1 MINCCH
7 KWQDISLP
15 SLRGRG
21 QRVGLLFL
29 LMKKLF
35 TILFATLSATT
46 SLHAQTTTPAWQK
59 FVNNA
64 DDNVLLD
71 FSYAGYHHGTELP
84 VDEKGVNVLAKKLG
98 YKVYNVCDYGAV
110 PDDGKSDR
118 KALEDI
124 IEKICGRNKTT
135 GKLNAK
141 PKAKAIIYFP
151 EGEYILHSKDDNT
164 TNAETGKVTSNTLNL
179 VMGHVIIKGAGRDK
193 TFLTME
199 DPMLPTDPKVMYS
212 SPKMISIRHNG
223 GGDNNILATVTGSA
237 KKGDMS
243 IEVDDASKIKVGDW
257 VKLFLLSKDKNAIKE
272 ELYPYDVQA
281 SMSNINGSG
290 EKEGVNVVDRHQIK
304 AIEGNRVIFEEPI
317 MHAVNPAYGW
327 DIRTYAHY
335 EEVGVEDLTF
345 KGKAKDN
352 FHHHAGWQD
361 DGAYKPLDFM
371 RQVNSWVRRVDFV
384 SISECMTFSECA
396 NCLFLDS
403 EISGN
408 RGHSSVRMQHSA
420 RGFIGKVW
428 DHSNGYLND
437 DKNFTGYKENLG
449 QYHACGISKQSI
461 GNVIW
466 QCHWGDDSCFESHAT
481 QPRASLFDQCC
492 GGFMQFRMGG
502 DINQLPN
509 HLDDLTMWNFNCL
522 AINPNDPVPF
532 NWWVKNTWNGWY
544 KTLPPTLVGFHGK
557 NVSFKED
564 EMKLNENQGKEVLPG
579 SLYEAQLSR
588 RLGST
593 PQWLIDAKNIT
604 TGIESV
610 KTFENTDNSDKTY
623 DLNGMPVGKNY
634 KGVVVKK
641 GKKMLNGVM

>member
-1 MINCCH
+1 MSKRH
-7 KWQDISLP
+7 TSLP

-21 QRVGLLFL
+21 QGVGLLFFL
-29 LMKKLF
+29 NMKKLF
-35 TILFATLSATT
+35 TILFAALSATT
-46 SLHAQTTTPAWQK
+46 SLHAQTTPAWQK

-84 VDEKGVNVLAKKLG
+84 VDEKDVNVLAQKLG
-98 YKVYNVCDYGAV
+98 YKVYNVCDYGAI

-124 IEKICGRNKTT
+124 INKIGR
-135 GKLNAK
+135 GKPN
-141 PKAKAIIYFP
+141 AKAIIYFP

-223 GGDNNILATVTGSA
+223 GKDNLQLAKVTGSA

-243 IEVDDASKIKVGDW
+243 IEVDDVSQLKVGDW
-257 VKLFLLSKDKNAIKE
+257 VKLTLLNNDKKVIEE
-272 ELYPYDVQA
+272 ELKPYKLQS
-281 SMSNINGSG
+281 SMTTLIN
-290 EKEGVNVVDRHQIK
+290 KGVHVVDRHQIK
-304 AIEGNRVIFEEPI
+304 AIDGKRVIFEEPI
-317 MHAVNPAYGW
+317 MHAVNPAYEW
-327 DIRTYAHY
+327 DIKTYAHY

-345 KGKAKDN
+345 KGKAKNN

-371 RQVNSWVRRVDFV
+371 RQVNSWVRRVDYV

-408 RGHSSVRMQHSA
+408 RGHSSVRMQYSA

-437 DKNFTGYKENLG
+437 DKNFTEYKENLG

-502 DINQLPN
+502 DKKELPN
-509 HLDDLTMWNFNCL
+509 HMDDLTMWNFNCL
-522 AINPNDPVPF
+522 ATNPNDPVPF
-532 NWWVKNTWNGWY
+532 NWWIYNESTGWY
-544 KTLPPTLVGFHGK
+544 KTLPPTFVGFHGK
-557 NVSFKED
+557 NVNFKED

-610 KTFENTDNSDKTY
+610 KTFENTDNSDNKTY

-641 GKKMLNGVM
+641 GKKMINGVI

>member
-1 MINCCH
+1 M
-7 KWQDISLP
+7 
-15 SLRGRG
+15 
-21 QRVGLLFL
+21 GLLFL

-35 TILFATLSATT
+35 TILFAALSATT

-71 FSYAGYHHGTELP
+71 FSYAGYHHGTEQP
-84 VDEKGVNVLAKKLG
+84 VDERDVNVLAKKLG
-98 YKVYNVCDYGAV
+98 YTVYNVCDHGAK
-110 PDDGKSDR
+110 PNDGLSDR

-124 IEKICGRNKTT
+124 IDKIGR
-135 GKLNAK
+135 GKLNAN
-141 PKAKAIIYFP
+141 AIIYFP

-164 TNAETGKVTSNTLNL
+164 TNAKTGKVTSNTLNL

-199 DPMLPTDPKVMYS
+199 DPMLPTDPKIMYS

-223 GGDNNILATVTGSA
+223 GKDNLQLAKVTGSA

-243 IEVDDASKIKVGDW
+243 IEVDDASQLKRGDW
-257 VKLFLLSKDKNAIKE
+257 VKLILLNNDKKVIEE
-272 ELYPYDVQA
+272 ELKPYKVQN
-281 SMSNINGSG
+281 SMTTLIN
-290 EKEGVNVVDRHQIK
+290 KGVHVVDRHQIK
-304 AIEGNRVIFEEPI
+304 AIDGNRVTFEEPI

-327 DIRTYAHY
+327 DIKTYAHY

-345 KGKAKDN
+345 KGKAKKN

-408 RGHSSVRMQHSA
+408 RGHSSVRMQYSA

-437 DKNFTGYKENLG
+437 DKNFTEYKENLG

-502 DINQLPN
+502 DKKELPN

-522 AINPNDPVPF
+522 ATNPNDPVPF
-532 NWWVKNTWNGWY
+532 NWWIEDEKTGWY
-544 KTLPPTLVGFHGK
+544 KTLPPTFVGFHGK

-579 SLYEAQLSR
+579 SLYEAQLTR
-588 RLGST
+588 RLRST

-610 KTFENTDNSDKTY
+610 KTIENTDNSDNKTY

-641 GKKMLNGVM
+641 GKKMINGVI

>member
-1 MINCCH
+1 MIVNDKLLSQVARH
-7 KWQDISLP
+7 FTPLP
-15 SLRGRG
+15 AGEGSGG
-21 QRVGLLFL
+21 GASFL

-35 TILFATLSATT
+35 TLLFAALSATT
-46 SLHAQTTTPAWQK
+46 SLHAQTTPAWQK

-84 VDEKGVNVLAKKLG
+84 VDERDVNVLAKKLG

-124 IEKICGRNKTT
+124 INKIGR
-135 GKLNAK
+135 GKPN
-141 PKAKAIIYFP
+141 AKAIIYFP
-151 EGEYILHSKDDNT
+151 EGEYILHTKDDNT
-164 TNAETGKVTSNTLNL
+164 KDEKTGKETSNTLNL

-223 GGDNNILATVTGSA
+223 GKGDSQLAKVTGSA

-243 IEVDDASKIKVGDW
+243 IEVADASKLKVGDW
-257 VKLFLLSKDKNAIKE
+257 VKLILLNNDKEVIEE
-272 ELYPYDVQA
+272 ELKPYPVQS
-281 SMSNINGSG
+281 SMTNLIN
-290 EKEGVNVVDRHQIK
+290 KGVNVVDRHQIK
-304 AIEGNRVIFEEPI
+304 SIDGNRIVFEEPI

-327 DIRTYAHY
+327 EITTYLHY

-345 KGKAKDN
+345 KGKAKKN
-352 FHHHAGWQD
+352 FHHHAGWED

-371 RQVNSWVRRVDFV
+371 RQVNSWVRHVDFI

-396 NCLFLDS
+396 NCFLLDS

-408 RGHSSVRMQHSA
+408 RGHSSVRMQYSA

-437 DKNFTGYKENLG
+437 DKEFKEYKENLG

-466 QCHWGDDSCFESHAT
+466 QCRWGDDSCFESHAT

-502 DINQLPN
+502 ALDQLPN

-522 AINPNDPVPF
+522 ATNPNDPKEF
-532 NWWVKNTWNGWY
+532 NWWIYDQKNGWY
-544 KTLPPTLVGFHGK
+544 KTLPPTFVGFHGK

-579 SLYEAQLSR
+579 SLYEAQLTR

-610 KTFENTDNSDKTY
+610 KTFENTDNSDNKTY

-641 GKKMLNGVM
+641 GKKMLNGVI

>member
-1 MINCCH
+1 
-7 KWQDISLP
+7 
-15 SLRGRG
+15 
-21 QRVGLLFL
+21 
-29 LMKKLF
+29 MKKLF
-35 TILFATLSATT
+35 TILFAALSATT

-84 VDEKGVNVLAKKLG
+84 VDERDVNVLAKKLG
-98 YKVYNVCDYGAV
+98 YKVYNVRDYDAI

-118 KALEDI
+118 KAFEDI
-124 IEKICGRNKTT
+124 INKIGRGNP
-135 GKLNAK
+135 N
-141 PKAKAIIYFP
+141 AKAIIYFP

-223 GGDNNILATVTGSA
+223 GKDNLPLAKVTGSA

-243 IEVDDASKIKVGDW
+243 IEVDDVSQLKVGDW
-257 VKLFLLSKDKNAIKE
+257 VKLTLLNNDKKVIEE
-272 ELYPYDVQA
+272 ELKPYKLQS
-281 SMSNINGSG
+281 SMTTLIN
-290 EKEGVNVVDRHQIK
+290 KGVHVVDRHQIK
-304 AIEGNRVIFEEPI
+304 AIDGKRVIFEEPI

-327 DIRTYAHY
+327 DIKTYAHY

-345 KGKAKDN
+345 KGKAKNN

-371 RQVNSWVRRVDFV
+371 RQVNSWVRRVDYV

-408 RGHSSVRMQHSA
+408 RGHSSVRMQYSA

-437 DKNFTGYKENLG
+437 DKNFTEYKENLG

-502 DINQLPN
+502 DKKELPN
-509 HLDDLTMWNFNCL
+509 HMDDLTMWNFNCL
-522 AINPNDPVPF
+522 ATNPNDPVPF
-532 NWWVKNTWNGWY
+532 NWWIYNESTGWY
-544 KTLPPTLVGFHGK
+544 KTLPPTFVGFHGK
-557 NVSFKED
+557 NVNFKED

-579 SLYEAQLSR
+579 SLYEAQLTR

-610 KTFENTDNSDKTY
+610 KTFENTDNSDNKTY

-641 GKKMLNGVM
+641 GKKMINGVI

>member
-1 MINCCH
+1 
-7 KWQDISLP
+7 
-15 SLRGRG
+15 
-21 QRVGLLFL
+21 
-29 LMKKLF
+29 MKKLF
-35 TILFATLSATT
+35 TILFAALSATT

-84 VDEKGVNVLAKKLG
+84 VDERDVNVLAKKLG
-98 YKVYNVCDYGAV
+98 YKVYNVCDYGAI

-124 IEKICGRNKTT
+124 INKIGR
-135 GKLNAK
+135 GKPN
-141 PKAKAIIYFP
+141 AKAIIYFP

-223 GGDNNILATVTGSA
+223 GKDNLQLAKVTGSA

-243 IEVDDASKIKVGDW
+243 IEVDDVSQLKVGDW
-257 VKLFLLSKDKNAIKE
+257 VKLTLLNNDKKVIEE
-272 ELYPYDVQA
+272 ELKPYKLQS
-281 SMSNINGSG
+281 SMTTLIN
-290 EKEGVNVVDRHQIK
+290 KGVHVVDRHQIK
-304 AIEGNRVIFEEPI
+304 AIDGKRVIFEEPI

-327 DIRTYAHY
+327 DIKTYAHY

-345 KGKAKDN
+345 KGKAKNN

-371 RQVNSWVRRVDFV
+371 RQVNSWVRRVDYV

-408 RGHSSVRMQHSA
+408 RGHSSVRMQYSA

-437 DKNFTGYKENLG
+437 DKNFTEYKENLG

-502 DINQLPN
+502 DKKELPN
-509 HLDDLTMWNFNCL
+509 HMDDLTMWNFNCL
-522 AINPNDPVPF
+522 ATNPNDPVPF
-532 NWWVKNTWNGWY
+532 NWWIYNESTGWY
-544 KTLPPTLVGFHGK
+544 KTLPPTFVGFHGK
-557 NVSFKED
+557 NVNFKED

-610 KTFENTDNSDKTY
+610 KTFENTNNSDNKTY

-641 GKKMLNGVM
+641 GKKMINGVI

>member
-1 MINCCH
+1 MIVNDKLLSQVAKH
-7 KWQDISLP
+7 FTPLP
-15 SLRGRG
+15 AGEGSGG
-21 QRVGLLFL
+21 GASFL

-35 TILFATLSATT
+35 TILFAALSATT

-84 VDEKGVNVLAKKLG
+84 VDERDVNVLAKKLG
-98 YKVYNVCDYGAV
+98 YKVYNVCDYGAI

-124 IEKICGRNKTT
+124 INKIGR
-135 GKLNAK
+135 GKPN
-141 PKAKAIIYFP
+141 AKAIIYFP

-223 GGDNNILATVTGSA
+223 GKDNLQLAKVTGSA

-243 IEVDDASKIKVGDW
+243 IEVDDVSQLKVGDW
-257 VKLFLLSKDKNAIKE
+257 VKLTLLNNDKKVIEE
-272 ELYPYDVQA
+272 ELKPYKLQS
-281 SMSNINGSG
+281 SMTTLIN
-290 EKEGVNVVDRHQIK
+290 KGVHVVDRHQIK
-304 AIEGNRVIFEEPI
+304 AIDGKRVIFEEPI

-327 DIRTYAHY
+327 DIKTYAHY

-345 KGKAKDN
+345 KGKAKNN

-371 RQVNSWVRRVDFV
+371 RQVNSWVRRVDYV

-408 RGHSSVRMQHSA
+408 RGHSSVRMQYSA

-437 DKNFTGYKENLG
+437 DKNFTEYKENLG

-466 QCHWGDDSCFESHAT
+466 QCHWGDDSCFQSHAT

-502 DINQLPN
+502 DKKELPN
-509 HLDDLTMWNFNCL
+509 HMDDLTMWNFNCL
-522 AINPNDPVPF
+522 ATNPNDPVPF
-532 NWWVKNTWNGWY
+532 NWWIYNESTGWY
-544 KTLPPTLVGFHGK
+544 KTLPPTFVGFHGK
-557 NVSFKED
+557 NVNFKED

-610 KTFENTDNSDKTY
+610 KTFENTDNSDNKTY

-641 GKKMLNGVM
+641 GKKMINGVI

>member
-1 MINCCH
+1 
-7 KWQDISLP
+7 
-15 SLRGRG
+15 
-21 QRVGLLFL
+21 
-29 LMKKLF
+29 MKKLF
-35 TILFATLSATT
+35 TILFAALSATT

-84 VDEKGVNVLAKKLG
+84 VDERDVNVLAKKLG

-110 PDDGKSDR
+110 PNDGKSDR
-118 KALEDI
+118 KAFEDI
-124 IEKICGRNKTT
+124 INKIGR
-135 GKLNAK
+135 GKPN
-141 PKAKAIIYFP
+141 AKAIIYFP

-223 GGDNNILATVTGSA
+223 GKDNLQLAKVTGSA

-243 IEVDDASKIKVGDW
+243 IEVDDVSQLKVGDW
-257 VKLFLLSKDKNAIKE
+257 VKLTLLNNDKKVIEE
-272 ELYPYDVQA
+272 ELKPYKLQS
-281 SMSNINGSG
+281 SMTTLIN
-290 EKEGVNVVDRHQIK
+290 KGVHVVDRHQIK
-304 AIEGNRVIFEEPI
+304 AIDGKRVIFEEPI

-327 DIRTYAHY
+327 DIKTYAHY

-345 KGKAKDN
+345 KGKAKNN

-371 RQVNSWVRRVDFV
+371 RQVNSWVRRVDYV

-408 RGHSSVRMQHSA
+408 RGHSSVRMQYSA

-437 DKNFTGYKENLG
+437 DKNFTEYKENLG

-502 DINQLPN
+502 DKKELPN
-509 HLDDLTMWNFNCL
+509 HMDDLTMWNFNCL
-522 AINPNDPVPF
+522 ATNPNDPVPF
-532 NWWVKNTWNGWY
+532 NWWIYNESTGWY
-544 KTLPPTLVGFHGK
+544 KTLPPTFVGFHGK
-557 NVSFKED
+557 NVNFKED

-610 KTFENTDNSDKTY
+610 KTFENTDNSDNKTY

-641 GKKMLNGVM
+641 GKKMINGVI

>member
-1 MINCCH
+1 
-7 KWQDISLP
+7 
-15 SLRGRG
+15 
-21 QRVGLLFL
+21 
-29 LMKKLF
+29 MKKLF
-35 TILFATLSATT
+35 TILFAALSATT
-46 SLHAQTTTPAWQK
+46 SLHAQTTPAWQK

-84 VDEKGVNVLAKKLG
+84 VDEKDVNVLAQKLG
-98 YKVYNVCDYGAV
+98 YKVYNVCDYGAI

-124 IEKICGRNKTT
+124 INKIGR
-135 GKLNAK
+135 GKPN
-141 PKAKAIIYFP
+141 AKAIIYFP

-223 GGDNNILATVTGSA
+223 GKDNLQLAKVTGSA

-243 IEVDDASKIKVGDW
+243 IEVDDVSQLKVGDW
-257 VKLFLLSKDKNAIKE
+257 VKLTLLNNDKKVIEE
-272 ELYPYDVQA
+272 ELKPYKLQS
-281 SMSNINGSG
+281 SMTTLIN
-290 EKEGVNVVDRHQIK
+290 KGVHVVDRHQIK
-304 AIEGNRVIFEEPI
+304 AIDGKRVIFEEPI

-327 DIRTYAHY
+327 DIKTYAHY

-345 KGKAKDN
+345 KGKAKNN

-371 RQVNSWVRRVDFV
+371 RQVNSWVRRVDYV

-408 RGHSSVRMQHSA
+408 RGHSSVRMQYSA

-437 DKNFTGYKENLG
+437 DKNFTEYKKNLG

-502 DINQLPN
+502 DKKELPN
-509 HLDDLTMWNFNCL
+509 HMDDLTMWNFNCL
-522 AINPNDPVPF
+522 ATNPNDPVPF
-532 NWWVKNTWNGWY
+532 NWWIYNESTGWY
-544 KTLPPTLVGFHGK
+544 KTLPPTFVGFHGK
-557 NVSFKED
+557 NVNFKED

-610 KTFENTDNSDKTY
+610 KTFENTDNSDNKTY

-641 GKKMLNGVM
+641 GKKMINGVI

>member
-1 MINCCH
+1 
-7 KWQDISLP
+7 
-15 SLRGRG
+15 
-21 QRVGLLFL
+21 
-29 LMKKLF
+29 MKKLF
-35 TILFATLSATT
+35 TILFAALSATT
-46 SLHAQTTTPAWQK
+46 SLHAQTTPAWQK

-84 VDEKGVNVLAKKLG
+84 VDEKDVNVLAQKLG
-98 YKVYNVCDYGAV
+98 YKVYNVCDYGAI

-124 IEKICGRNKTT
+124 INKIGR
-135 GKLNAK
+135 GKPN
-141 PKAKAIIYFP
+141 AKAIIYFP

-223 GGDNNILATVTGSA
+223 GKDNLQLAKVTGSA

-243 IEVDDASKIKVGDW
+243 IEVDDVSQLKVGDW
-257 VKLFLLSKDKNAIKE
+257 VKLTLLNNDKKVIEE
-272 ELYPYDVQA
+272 ELKPYKLQS
-281 SMSNINGSG
+281 SMTTLIN
-290 EKEGVNVVDRHQIK
+290 KGVHVVDRHQIK
-304 AIEGNRVIFEEPI
+304 AIDGKRVIFEEPI

-327 DIRTYAHY
+327 DIKTYAHY

-345 KGKAKDN
+345 KGKAKNN

-371 RQVNSWVRRVDFV
+371 RQVNSWVRRVDYV

-408 RGHSSVRMQHSA
+408 RGHSSVRMQYSA

-437 DKNFTGYKENLG
+437 DKNFTEYKENLG

-502 DINQLPN
+502 DKKELPN
-509 HLDDLTMWNFNCL
+509 HMDDLTMWNFNCL
-522 AINPNDPVPF
+522 ATNPNDPVPF
-532 NWWVKNTWNGWY
+532 NWWIYNESTGWY
-544 KTLPPTLVGFHGK
+544 KTLPPTFVGFHGK

-593 PQWLIDAKNIT
+593 PQWLIEAKNIT

-610 KTFENTDNSDKTY
+610 KTFENTDNKTY

-641 GKKMLNGVM
+641 GKKMINGVM

>member
-1 MINCCH
+1 
-7 KWQDISLP
+7 
-15 SLRGRG
+15 
-21 QRVGLLFL
+21 
-29 LMKKLF
+29 MKKLF
-35 TILFATLSATT
+35 TILFAALSATT
-46 SLHAQTTTPAWQK
+46 SLHAQTTTPSWQK

-71 FSYAGYHHGTELP
+71 FSYAGYHHGTEQP
-84 VDEKGVNVLAKKLG
+84 VDERDVYVLAKKLG
-98 YKVYNVCDYGAV
+98 YTVYNVCDHGAV
-110 PDDGKSDR
+110 PDDGMSDR

-124 IEKICGRNKTT
+124 INKIGR
-135 GKLNAK
+135 GKHN
-141 PKAKAIIYFP
+141 AKAIIYFP

-199 DPMLPTDPKVMYS
+199 DPMLPTDPNVMYS

-223 GGDNNILATVTGSA
+223 GKGDSQLAKVTGSA

-243 IEVDDASKIKVGDW
+243 IEVADASKLKVGDW
-257 VKLFLLSKDKNAIKE
+257 VKLILLNNDKEVIEE
-272 ELYPYDVQA
+272 ELKPYPVQS
-281 SMSNINGSG
+281 SMTNLIN
-290 EKEGVNVVDRHQIK
+290 KGVNVVDRHQIK
-304 AIEGNRVIFEEPI
+304 SIDGNRIVFEEPI
-317 MHAVNPAYGW
+317 MHAVNPAYEW
-327 DIRTYAHY
+327 EITTYLHY

-345 KGKAKDN
+345 KGKAKKN
-352 FHHHAGWQD
+352 FHHHAGWED

-371 RQVNSWVRRVDFV
+371 RQVNSWVRRVDFI

-396 NCLFLDS
+396 NCFLLDS

-408 RGHSSVRMQHSA
+408 RGHSSVRMQYSA

-437 DKNFTGYKENLG
+437 DKEFKEYKENLG

-502 DINQLPN
+502 ALDQLPN

-522 AINPNDPVPF
+522 ATNPNDPKEF
-532 NWWVKNTWNGWY
+532 NWWIYDQKNGWY
-544 KTLPPTLVGFHGK
+544 KTLPPTFVGFHGK

-579 SLYEAQLSR
+579 SLYEAQLTR

-610 KTFENTDNSDKTY
+610 KTFENTDNSDNKTY

-641 GKKMLNGVM
+641 GKKMLNGII

>member
-1 MINCCH
+1 M
-7 KWQDISLP
+7 
-15 SLRGRG
+15 
-21 QRVGLLFL
+21 GLLFL

-35 TILFATLSATT
+35 TILFAALSATT
-46 SLHAQTTTPAWQK
+46 SLHAQTTTPSWQK

-71 FSYAGYHHGTELP
+71 FSYAGYHHGTEQP
-84 VDEKGVNVLAKKLG
+84 VDERDVNVLAKKLG
-98 YKVYNVCDYGAV
+98 YTVYNVCDHGAK
-110 PDDGKSDR
+110 PNDGLSDR

-124 IEKICGRNKTT
+124 IDKIGR
-135 GKLNAK
+135 GKLNAN
-141 PKAKAIIYFP
+141 AIIYFP

-164 TNAETGKVTSNTLNL
+164 TNAKTGKVTSNTLNL

-199 DPMLPTDPKVMYS
+199 DPMLPTDPKIMYS

-223 GGDNNILATVTGSA
+223 GKDNLPLAKVTGSA

-243 IEVDDASKIKVGDW
+243 IEVDDASQLKRGDW
-257 VKLFLLSKDKNAIKE
+257 VKLILLNNDKKVIEE
-272 ELYPYDVQA
+272 ELKPYKVQN
-281 SMSNINGSG
+281 SMTTLIN
-290 EKEGVNVVDRHQIK
+290 KGVHVVDRHQIK
-304 AIEGNRVIFEEPI
+304 AIDGNRVTFEEPI

-327 DIRTYAHY
+327 DIKTYAHY

-345 KGKAKDN
+345 KGKAKKN

-408 RGHSSVRMQHSA
+408 RGHSSVRMQYSA

-437 DKNFTGYKENLG
+437 DKNFTEYKENLG

-502 DINQLPN
+502 DKKELPN

-522 AINPNDPVPF
+522 ATNPNDPVPF
-532 NWWVKNTWNGWY
+532 NWWIEDEKTGWY
-544 KTLPPTLVGFHGK
+544 KTLPPTFVGFHGK

-579 SLYEAQLSR
+579 SLYEAQLTR
-588 RLGST
+588 RLRST

-610 KTFENTDNSDKTY
+610 KTIENTDNSDNKTY

-641 GKKMLNGVM
+641 GKKMINGVI

>member
-1 MINCCH
+1 MIVNDKLLSQVARH
-7 KWQDISLP
+7 FTPLP
-15 SLRGRG
+15 AGEGSGG
-21 QRVGLLFL
+21 GASFL

-35 TILFATLSATT
+35 TILFAALSATT

-84 VDEKGVNVLAKKLG
+84 VDEKDVNELAKKLG

-124 IEKICGRNKTT
+124 INKIGR
-135 GKLNAK
+135 GKPN
-141 PKAKAIIYFP
+141 AKAIIYFP

-223 GGDNNILATVTGSA
+223 GKGDSQLAKVTGSA

-243 IEVDDASKIKVGDW
+243 IEVADASKLKVGDW
-257 VKLFLLSKDKNAIKE
+257 VKLILLNNDKEVIEE
-272 ELYPYDVQA
+272 ELKPYPVQS
-281 SMSNINGSG
+281 SMTNLIN
-290 EKEGVNVVDRHQIK
+290 KGVNVVDRHQIK
-304 AIEGNRVIFEEPI
+304 SIDGNRIVFEEPI

-327 DIRTYAHY
+327 EITTYLHY

-345 KGKAKDN
+345 KGKAKKN
-352 FHHHAGWQD
+352 FHHHAGWED

-371 RQVNSWVRRVDFV
+371 RQVNSWVRRVDFI

-396 NCLFLDS
+396 NCFLLDS

-408 RGHSSVRMQHSA
+408 RGHSSVRMQYSA

-437 DKNFTGYKENLG
+437 DKEFKEYKENLG

-466 QCHWGDDSCFESHAT
+466 QCRWGDDSCFESHAT

-502 DINQLPN
+502 ALDQLPN

-522 AINPNDPVPF
+522 ATNPNDPVPF
-532 NWWVKNTWNGWY
+532 NWWIYNESTGWY
-544 KTLPPTLVGFHGK
+544 KTLPPTFVGFHGK

-579 SLYEAQLSR
+579 SLYEAQLTR

-610 KTFENTDNSDKTY
+610 KTFENTDNSDNKTY
-623 DLNGMPVGKNY
+623 NLNGMPVGKNY

-641 GKKMLNGVM
+641 GKKMLNGVI

>member
-1 MINCCH
+1 
-7 KWQDISLP
+7 
-15 SLRGRG
+15 
-21 QRVGLLFL
+21 
-29 LMKKLF
+29 MKKLF
-35 TILFATLSATT
+35 TILFAALSATT

-84 VDEKGVNVLAKKLG
+84 VDERDVNVLAKKLG
-98 YKVYNVCDYGAV
+98 YKVYNVCDYGAIR
-110 PDDGKSDR
+110 DDGKSDR
-118 KALEDI
+118 KAFEDI
-124 IEKICGRNKTT
+124 INKIGRGNP
-135 GKLNAK
+135 N
-141 PKAKAIIYFP
+141 AKAIIYFP

-223 GGDNNILATVTGSA
+223 GKDNLPLAKVTGSA

-243 IEVDDASKIKVGDW
+243 IEVDDVSQLKVGDW
-257 VKLFLLSKDKNAIKE
+257 VKLTLLNNDKKVIEE
-272 ELYPYDVQA
+272 ELKPYKLQS
-281 SMSNINGSG
+281 SMTTLIN
-290 EKEGVNVVDRHQIK
+290 KGVHVVDRHQIK
-304 AIEGNRVIFEEPI
+304 AIDGKRVIFEEPI

-327 DIRTYAHY
+327 DIKTYAHY

-345 KGKAKDN
+345 KGKAKNN

-371 RQVNSWVRRVDFV
+371 RQVNSWVRRVDYV

-408 RGHSSVRMQHSA
+408 RGHSSVRMQYSA

-437 DKNFTGYKENLG
+437 DKNFTEYKENLG

-502 DINQLPN
+502 DKKELPN
-509 HLDDLTMWNFNCL
+509 HMDDLTMWNFNCL
-522 AINPNDPVPF
+522 ATNPNDPVPF
-532 NWWVKNTWNGWY
+532 NWWIYNESTGWY
-544 KTLPPTLVGFHGK
+544 KTLPPTFVGFHGK
-557 NVSFKED
+557 NVNFKED

-610 KTFENTDNSDKTY
+610 KTFENTDNSDNKTY

-641 GKKMLNGVM
+641 GKKMINGVI

>member
-1 MINCCH
+1 M
-7 KWQDISLP
+7 
-15 SLRGRG
+15 
-21 QRVGLLFL
+21 GLFIYL

-35 TILFATLSATT
+35 TILFAALSATT
-46 SLHAQTTTPAWQK
+46 SLHAQTTPAWQK

-84 VDEKGVNVLAKKLG
+84 VDERDVNVLAKKLG

-110 PDDGKSDR
+110 PNDGKSDR

-124 IEKICGRNKTT
+124 INKIGR
-135 GKLNAK
+135 GKPN
-141 PKAKAIIYFP
+141 AKAIIYFP

-164 TNAETGKVTSNTLNL
+164 TNAETGKESSNTLNL

-223 GGDNNILATVTGSA
+223 GKDNLQLAKVTGSA

-243 IEVDDASKIKVGDW
+243 IEVDDASQLKVGDW
-257 VKLFLLSKDKNAIKE
+257 VKLILLNNDKKVIEE
-272 ELYPYDVQA
+272 ELKPYKVQN
-281 SMSNINGSG
+281 SMTTLIN
-290 EKEGVNVVDRHQIK
+290 KGVHVVDRHQIK
-304 AIEGNRVIFEEPI
+304 AIDGKRVIFEEPI
-317 MHAVNPAYGW
+317 MHAVNPTYGW
-327 DIRTYAHY
+327 DIKTYAHY

-345 KGKAKDN
+345 KGKAKKK
-352 FHHHAGWQD
+352 FHHHAGWED

-396 NCLFLDS
+396 NCFLLDS

-408 RGHSSVRMQHSA
+408 RGHSSVRMQYSA

-437 DKNFTGYKENLG
+437 DKEFKEYKENLG

-502 DINQLPN
+502 DKKELPN
-509 HLDDLTMWNFNCL
+509 HMDDLTMWNFNCL
-522 AINPNDPVPF
+522 ATNPNDPVPF
-532 NWWVKNTWNGWY
+532 NWWIYNESTGWY
-544 KTLPPTLVGFHGK
+544 KTLPPTFVGFHGK

-579 SLYEAQLSR
+579 SLYEAQLTR

-641 GKKMLNGVM
+641 GKKILNGVM

>member
-1 MINCCH
+1 
-7 KWQDISLP
+7 
-15 SLRGRG
+15 
-21 QRVGLLFL
+21 
-29 LMKKLF
+29 MKKLF
-35 TILFATLSATT
+35 TILFAALSATT
-46 SLHAQTTTPAWQK
+46 SLHAQTTPAWQK

-84 VDEKGVNVLAKKLG
+84 VDERDVNVLAKKLG
-98 YKVYNVCDYGAV
+98 YKVYNVCKYGAI
-110 PDDGKSDR
+110 PNDGLSDR

-124 IEKICGRNKTT
+124 IDKIGR
-135 GKLNAK
+135 GK
-141 PKAKAIIYFP
+141 PDAKAIIYFP

-199 DPMLPTDPKVMYS
+199 DPMLPTNPEIMYS

-223 GGDNNILATVTGSA
+223 GKDNLRLAKVTGSA

-243 IEVDDASKIKVGDW
+243 IEVDDASQLKVGDW
-257 VKLFLLSKDKNAIKE
+257 VKLTLLNNDKKVIEE
-272 ELYPYDVQA
+272 ELKPYKLQS
-281 SMSNINGSG
+281 SMTTLIN
-290 EKEGVNVVDRHQIK
+290 KGVHVVDRHQIK
-304 AIEGNRVIFEEPI
+304 AIDGKRVIFEEPI
-317 MHAVNPAYGW
+317 MHAVNHAYRW
-327 DIRTYAHY
+327 DIKTYAHY

-345 KGKAKDN
+345 KGKAKNN

-371 RQVNSWVRRVDFV
+371 RQVNSWVRRVDYV

-408 RGHSSVRMQHSA
+408 RGHSSVRMQYSA

-437 DKNFTGYKENLG
+437 DKNFTEYKENLG

-502 DINQLPN
+502 DKKELPN
-509 HLDDLTMWNFNCL
+509 HMDDLTMWNFNCL
-522 AINPNDPVPF
+522 ATNPNDPVPF
-532 NWWVKNTWNGWY
+532 NWWIYNESTGWY
-544 KTLPPTLVGFHGK
+544 KTLPPTFVGFHGK
-557 NVSFKED
+557 NVNFKED

-610 KTFENTDNSDKTY
+610 KTFENTDNSDNKTY
-623 DLNGMPVGKNY
+623 DLNGMPVGKTY

-641 GKKMLNGVM
+641 GKKMINGVI

>member
-1 MINCCH
+1 
-7 KWQDISLP
+7 
-15 SLRGRG
+15 
-21 QRVGLLFL
+21 
-29 LMKKLF
+29 MKKLF
-35 TILFATLSATT
+35 TILFAALSATT
-46 SLHAQTTTPAWQK
+46 SLHAQTTPAWQK

-64 DDNVLLD
+64 EDNVLLD

-84 VDEKGVNVLAKKLG
+84 VDEKDVNVLAQKLG
-98 YKVYNVCDYGAV
+98 YKVYNVCEYGAV

-118 KALEDI
+118 KAMEDI
-124 IEKICGRNKTT
+124 IAKIGR
-135 GKLNAK
+135 GKPN
-141 PKAKAIIYFP
+141 AKAIIYFP
-151 EGEYILHSKDDNT
+151 EGEYILHSEEDNAIDPK
-164 TNAETGKVTSNTLNL
+164 TNQLASYTLNL

-193 TFLTME
+193 TFIKME
-199 DPMLPTDPKVMYS
+199 DPMQPTNPATLYS

-223 GGDNNILATVTGSA
+223 GGDNTILATVTGSA
-237 KKGDMS
+237 KKGDVS

-272 ELYPYDVQA
+272 ELYP
-281 SMSNINGSG
+281 
-290 EKEGVNVVDRHQIK
+290 
-304 AIEGNRVIFEEPI
+304 
-317 MHAVNPAYGW
+317 
-327 DIRTYAHY
+327 
-335 EEVGVEDLTF
+335 
-345 KGKAKDN
+345 
-352 FHHHAGWQD
+352 
-361 DGAYKPLDFM
+361 
-371 RQVNSWVRRVDFV
+371 
-384 SISECMTFSECA
+384 CA
-396 NCLFLDS
+396 NCFLLDS

-408 RGHSSVRMQHSA
+408 RGHSSVRMQCSA

-437 DKNFTGYKENLG
+437 DKEFKEYKENLG

-579 SLYEAQLSR
+579 SLYEAQLSL

-610 KTFENTDNSDKTY
+610 KTFENTDNKTY

-641 GKKMLNGVM
+641 GKKMINGVM

>member
-1 MINCCH
+1 
-7 KWQDISLP
+7 
-15 SLRGRG
+15 
-21 QRVGLLFL
+21 
-29 LMKKLF
+29 MKKLF
-35 TILFATLSATT
+35 TILFAALSATT

-84 VDEKGVNVLAKKLG
+84 VDERDVNVLAKKLG
-98 YKVYNVCDYGAV
+98 YKVYNVCDYGAI

-118 KALEDI
+118 KAFEDI
-124 IEKICGRNKTT
+124 INKIGR
-135 GKLNAK
+135 GKPN
-141 PKAKAIIYFP
+141 AKAIIYFP

-199 DPMLPTDPKVMYS
+199 DPMLPTDPNVMYS

-223 GGDNNILATVTGSA
+223 GKGDSPLTKVTGSA

-243 IEVDDASKIKVGDW
+243 IEVVDASKLKVGDW
-257 VKLFLLSKDKNAIKE
+257 VKLILLNNDKEVIEE
-272 ELYPYDVQA
+272 ELKPYPVQS
-281 SMSNINGSG
+281 SMTNLIN
-290 EKEGVNVVDRHQIK
+290 KGVNVVDRHQIK
-304 AIEGNRVIFEEPI
+304 SIDGNRIVFEEPI

-327 DIRTYAHY
+327 EITTYLHY

-345 KGKAKDN
+345 KGKAKKN
-352 FHHHAGWQD
+352 FHHHAGWED

-371 RQVNSWVRRVDFV
+371 RQVNSWVRRVDFI

-396 NCLFLDS
+396 NCFLLDS

-408 RGHSSVRMQHSA
+408 RGHSSVRMQYSA

-437 DKNFTGYKENLG
+437 DKEFKEYKENLG

-502 DINQLPN
+502 ALDQLPN

-522 AINPNDPVPF
+522 ATNPNDPKEF
-532 NWWVKNTWNGWY
+532 NWWIYDQKNGWY
-544 KTLPPTLVGFHGK
+544 KTLPPTFVGFHGK

-579 SLYEAQLSR
+579 SLYEAQLTR

-610 KTFENTDNSDKTY
+610 KTFENTDNSDNKTY

-641 GKKMLNGVM
+641 GKKMLNGII

>member
-1 MINCCH
+1 M
-7 KWQDISLP
+7 
-15 SLRGRG
+15 
-21 QRVGLLFL
+21 
-29 LMKKLF
+29 
-35 TILFATLSATT
+35 SATT

-71 FSYAGYHHGTELP
+71 FSYAGYYHGTELP
-84 VDEKGVNVLAKKLG
+84 VDEKDVNVLAKKLG
-98 YKVYNVCDYGAV
+98 YKIYNVCDYGAV
-110 PDDGKSDR
+110 PNDGKSDR

-124 IEKICGRNKTT
+124 INKIGR
-135 GKLNAK
+135 GKPN
-141 PKAKAIIYFP
+141 AKAIIYFP
-151 EGEYILHSKDDNT
+151 EGEYILHTKDDDT
-164 TNAETGKVTSNTLNL
+164 KNAETGKVTSNTLNL

-223 GGDNNILATVTGSA
+223 GKDNLQLAKVTGSA

-243 IEVDDASKIKVGDW
+243 IEVDDASQLKVGDW
-257 VKLFLLSKDKNAIKE
+257 VKLTLLNNDKKVIEE
-272 ELYPYDVQA
+272 ELKPYKLQN
-281 SMSNINGSG
+281 SMTTLIN
-290 EKEGVNVVDRHQIK
+290 KGVHVVDRHQIK
-304 AIEGNRVIFEEPI
+304 AIDGKRVTFEEPI

-327 DIRTYAHY
+327 DIKTYAHY

-345 KGKAKDN
+345 KGKAKKK

-371 RQVNSWVRRVDFV
+371 RQVNSWVRRVDYV

-408 RGHSSVRMQHSA
+408 RGHSSVRMQYSA

-437 DKNFTGYKENLG
+437 DKNFTEYMENLG

-502 DINQLPN
+502 DKKELPN
-509 HLDDLTMWNFNCL
+509 HMDDLTMWNFNCL
-522 AINPNDPVPF
+522 ATNPNDPVPF
-532 NWWVKNTWNGWY
+532 NWWIYNESTGWY
-544 KTLPPTLVGFHGK
+544 KTLPPTFVGFHGK

-610 KTFENTDNSDKTY
+610 KTFENTDNSDNKTY

-641 GKKMLNGVM
+641 GKKMINGVI

>member
-1 MINCCH
+1 
-7 KWQDISLP
+7 
-15 SLRGRG
+15 
-21 QRVGLLFL
+21 
-29 LMKKLF
+29 MKKLF
-35 TILFATLSATT
+35 TILFAALSATT

-84 VDEKGVNVLAKKLG
+84 VDERDVNVLAKKLG
-98 YKVYNVCDYGAV
+98 YKVYNVCDYGAI

-124 IEKICGRNKTT
+124 INKIGR
-135 GKLNAK
+135 GKPN
-141 PKAKAIIYFP
+141 AKAIIYFP

-223 GGDNNILATVTGSA
+223 GKDNLQLAKVTGSA

-243 IEVDDASKIKVGDW
+243 IEVDDVSQLKVGDW
-257 VKLFLLSKDKNAIKE
+257 VKLTQLNNDKKVIEE
-272 ELYPYDVQA
+272 ELKPYKLQS
-281 SMSNINGSG
+281 SMTTLIN
-290 EKEGVNVVDRHQIK
+290 KGVHVVDRHQIK
-304 AIEGNRVIFEEPI
+304 AIDGKRVIFEEPI

-327 DIRTYAHY
+327 DIKTYAHY

-345 KGKAKDN
+345 KGKAKNN

-371 RQVNSWVRRVDFV
+371 RQVNSWVRRVDYV

-408 RGHSSVRMQHSA
+408 RGHSSVRMQYSA

-437 DKNFTGYKENLG
+437 DKNFTEYKENLG

-502 DINQLPN
+502 DKKELPN
-509 HLDDLTMWNFNCL
+509 HMDDLTMWNFNCL
-522 AINPNDPVPF
+522 ATNPNDPVPF
-532 NWWVKNTWNGWY
+532 NWWIYNESTGWY
-544 KTLPPTLVGFHGK
+544 KTLPPTFVGFHGK
-557 NVSFKED
+557 NVNFKED

-610 KTFENTDNSDKTY
+610 KTFENTDNSDNKTY

-641 GKKMLNGVM
+641 GKKMINGVI

>member
-1 MINCCH
+1 
-7 KWQDISLP
+7 
-15 SLRGRG
+15 
-21 QRVGLLFL
+21 
-29 LMKKLF
+29 MKKLF
-35 TILFATLSATT
+35 TILFAALSATT

-84 VDEKGVNVLAKKLG
+84 VDERDVNVLAKKLG
-98 YKVYNVCDYGAV
+98 YKVYNVCDYGAI

-124 IEKICGRNKTT
+124 INKIGR
-135 GKLNAK
+135 GKPN
-141 PKAKAIIYFP
+141 AKAIIYFP

-223 GGDNNILATVTGSA
+223 GKDNLQLAKVTGSA

-243 IEVDDASKIKVGDW
+243 IEVDDVSQLKVGDW
-257 VKLFLLSKDKNAIKE
+257 VKLTLLNNDKKVIEE
-272 ELYPYDVQA
+272 ELKPYKLQS
-281 SMSNINGSG
+281 SMTTLIN
-290 EKEGVNVVDRHQIK
+290 KGVHVVDRHQIK
-304 AIEGNRVIFEEPI
+304 AIDGKRVIFEEPI

-327 DIRTYAHY
+327 DIKTYAHY

-345 KGKAKDN
+345 KGKAKKK

-371 RQVNSWVRRVDFV
+371 RQVNSWVRRVDYV

-408 RGHSSVRMQHSA
+408 RGHSSVRMQYSA

-437 DKNFTGYKENLG
+437 DKNFTEYKENLG

-502 DINQLPN
+502 DKKELPN
-509 HLDDLTMWNFNCL
+509 HMDDLTMWNFNCL
-522 AINPNDPVPF
+522 ATNPNDPVPF
-532 NWWVKNTWNGWY
+532 NWWIYNESTGWY
-544 KTLPPTLVGFHGK
+544 KTLPPTFVGFHGK
-557 NVSFKED
+557 NVNFKED

-610 KTFENTDNSDKTY
+610 KTFENTDNSDNKTY

-641 GKKMLNGVM
+641 GKKMINGVI

>member
-1 MINCCH
+1 
-7 KWQDISLP
+7 
-15 SLRGRG
+15 
-21 QRVGLLFL
+21 
-29 LMKKLF
+29 MKKLF
-35 TILFATLSATT
+35 TILFAALSATT

-71 FSYAGYHHGTELP
+71 FSYAGYHHGTEQP
-84 VDEKGVNVLAKKLG
+84 VDERDVYVLAKKLG
-98 YKVYNVCDYGAV
+98 YTVYNVCDHGAV
-110 PDDGKSDR
+110 PDDGMSDR

-124 IEKICGRNKTT
+124 INKIGR
-135 GKLNAK
+135 GKHN
-141 PKAKAIIYFP
+141 AKAIIYFP

-164 TNAETGKVTSNTLNL
+164 INAKTGKVTSNTLNL

-199 DPMLPTDPKVMYS
+199 DPMLPTDPNVMYS

-223 GGDNNILATVTGSA
+223 GKGDSQLAKVTGSA

-243 IEVDDASKIKVGDW
+243 IEVADASKLKVGDW
-257 VKLFLLSKDKNAIKE
+257 VKLILLNNDKEVIEE
-272 ELYPYDVQA
+272 ELKPYPVQS
-281 SMSNINGSG
+281 SMTNLIN
-290 EKEGVNVVDRHQIK
+290 KGVNVVDRHQIK
-304 AIEGNRVIFEEPI
+304 SIDGNRIVFEEPI

-327 DIRTYAHY
+327 EITTYLHY

-345 KGKAKDN
+345 KGKAKKN
-352 FHHHAGWQD
+352 FHHHAGWED

-371 RQVNSWVRRVDFV
+371 RQVNSWVRRVDFI

-396 NCLFLDS
+396 NCFLLDS

-408 RGHSSVRMQHSA
+408 RGHSSVRMQYSA

-437 DKNFTGYKENLG
+437 DKEFKEYKENLG

-502 DINQLPN
+502 ALDQLPN

-522 AINPNDPVPF
+522 ATNPNDPKEF
-532 NWWVKNTWNGWY
+532 NWWIYDQKNGWY
-544 KTLPPTLVGFHGK
+544 KTLPPTFVGFHGK

-579 SLYEAQLSR
+579 SLYEAQLTR

-610 KTFENTDNSDKTY
+610 KTFENTDNSDNKTY

-641 GKKMLNGVM
+641 GKKMINGVI

>member
-1 MINCCH
+1 
-7 KWQDISLP
+7 
-15 SLRGRG
+15 
-21 QRVGLLFL
+21 
-29 LMKKLF
+29 MKKLF
-35 TILFATLSATT
+35 TILFAALSATT

-84 VDEKGVNVLAKKLG
+84 VDERDVNVLAKKLG

-110 PDDGKSDR
+110 PNDGKSDR

-124 IEKICGRNKTT
+124 INKIGR
-135 GKLNAK
+135 GKPN
-141 PKAKAIIYFP
+141 AKAIIYFP

-164 TNAETGKVTSNTLNL
+164 TNAETGKESSNTLNL

-223 GGDNNILATVTGSA
+223 GKDNILLATVTGSA

-243 IEVDDASKIKVGDW
+243 IEVDDVSQLKVGDW
-257 VKLFLLSKDKNAIKE
+257 VKLTLLNNDKKVIEE
-272 ELYPYDVQA
+272 ELKPYKLQS
-281 SMSNINGSG
+281 SMTTLIN
-290 EKEGVNVVDRHQIK
+290 KGVHVVDRHQIK
-304 AIEGNRVIFEEPI
+304 AIDGKRVIFEEPI
-317 MHAVNPAYGW
+317 MHAVNPTYGW
-327 DIRTYAHY
+327 DIKTYAHY

-345 KGKAKDN
+345 KGKAKKK

-371 RQVNSWVRRVDFV
+371 RQVNSWVRRVDYV

-408 RGHSSVRMQHSA
+408 RGHSSVRMQYSA

-437 DKNFTGYKENLG
+437 DKEFTEYKENLG

-502 DINQLPN
+502 DKKELPN
-509 HLDDLTMWNFNCL
+509 HMDDLTMWNFNCL
-522 AINPNDPVPF
+522 ATNPNDPVPF
-532 NWWVKNTWNGWY
+532 NWWIYNESTGWY
-544 KTLPPTLVGFHGK
+544 KTLPPTFVGFHGK
-557 NVSFKED
+557 NVNFKED

-610 KTFENTDNSDKTY
+610 KTFENTDNSDNKTY

-641 GKKMLNGVM
+641 GKKMINGVI

>member
-1 MINCCH
+1 
-7 KWQDISLP
+7 
-15 SLRGRG
+15 
-21 QRVGLLFL
+21 
-29 LMKKLF
+29 MKKLF
-35 TILFATLSATT
+35 TILFAALSATT

-84 VDEKGVNVLAKKLG
+84 VDEKDVNVLAQKLG
-98 YKVYNVCDYGAV
+98 YKVYNVCDYGAI
-110 PDDGKSDR
+110 PNDGKSDR

-124 IEKICGRNKTT
+124 INKIGR
-135 GKLNAK
+135 GKPN
-141 PKAKAIIYFP
+141 AKAIIYFP
-151 EGEYILHSKDDNT
+151 EGEYILHSNDDNT

-223 GGDNNILATVTGSA
+223 GKDNLQLAKVTGSA

-243 IEVDDASKIKVGDW
+243 IEVDDASQLKVGDW
-257 VKLFLLSKDKNAIKE
+257 VKLILLNNDKKVIEE
-272 ELYPYDVQA
+272 ELKPYKVQN
-281 SMSNINGSG
+281 SMTTLIN
-290 EKEGVNVVDRHQIK
+290 KGVHVVDRHQIK

-327 DIRTYAHY
+327 DIETYAHY

-345 KGKAKDN
+345 KGKAKKR

-396 NCLFLDS
+396 NCFLLDS
-403 EISGN
+403 EVSGN
-408 RGHSSVRMQHSA
+408 RGHSSVRMQYSA

-437 DKNFTGYKENLG
+437 DKNFTEYKENLG

-502 DINQLPN
+502 DKKELPN
-509 HLDDLTMWNFNCL
+509 HMDDLTMWNFNCL
-522 AINPNDPVPF
+522 ATNPNDPVPF
-532 NWWVKNTWNGWY
+532 NWWIYNESTGWY
-544 KTLPPTLVGFHGK
+544 KTLPPTFVGFHGK

-579 SLYEAQLSR
+579 SLYEAQLTR

-641 GKKMLNGVM
+641 GKKILNGVM

>member
-1 MINCCH
+1 M
-7 KWQDISLP
+7 
-15 SLRGRG
+15 
-21 QRVGLLFL
+21 GLLIYL

-35 TILFATLSATT
+35 TILFAALSATT

-84 VDEKGVNVLAKKLG
+84 VDERDVNVLAKKLG

-110 PDDGKSDR
+110 PNDGKSDR

-124 IEKICGRNKTT
+124 INKIGR
-135 GKLNAK
+135 GKPN
-141 PKAKAIIYFP
+141 AKAIIYFP

-164 TNAETGKVTSNTLNL
+164 TNAETGKESSNTLNL

-223 GGDNNILATVTGSA
+223 GKDNLQLAKVTGSA

-243 IEVDDASKIKVGDW
+243 IDVDDASQLKVGDW
-257 VKLFLLSKDKNAIKE
+257 VKLILLNNDKKVIEE
-272 ELYPYDVQA
+272 ELKPYKVQN
-281 SMSNINGSG
+281 SMTTLIN
-290 EKEGVNVVDRHQIK
+290 KGVHVVDRHQIK
-304 AIEGNRVIFEEPI
+304 AIDGKRVIFEEPI

-327 DIRTYAHY
+327 DIKTYAHY

-345 KGKAKDN
+345 KGKAKNN

-371 RQVNSWVRRVDFV
+371 RQVNSWVRRVDYV

-408 RGHSSVRMQHSA
+408 RGHSSVRMQYSA

-437 DKNFTGYKENLG
+437 DKNFTEYKENLG

-502 DINQLPN
+502 DKKELPN
-509 HLDDLTMWNFNCL
+509 HMDDLTMWNFNCL
-522 AINPNDPVPF
+522 ATNPNDPVPF
-532 NWWVKNTWNGWY
+532 NWWIYNESTGWY
-544 KTLPPTLVGFHGK
+544 KTLPPTFVGFHGK
-557 NVSFKED
+557 NVNFTED

-610 KTFENTDNSDKTY
+610 KTFENTDNSDNKTY

-641 GKKMLNGVM
+641 GKKMINGVM

>member
-1 MINCCH
+1 
-7 KWQDISLP
+7 
-15 SLRGRG
+15 
-21 QRVGLLFL
+21 
-29 LMKKLF
+29 MKKLF
-35 TILFATLSATT
+35 TILFAALSATT

-84 VDEKGVNVLAKKLG
+84 VDERDVNVLAKKLG
-98 YKVYNVCDYGAV
+98 YKVYNVCDYGAI

-124 IEKICGRNKTT
+124 INKIGR
-135 GKLNAK
+135 GKPN
-141 PKAKAIIYFP
+141 AKAIIYFP

-223 GGDNNILATVTGSA
+223 GKDNLQLAKVTGSA

-243 IEVDDASKIKVGDW
+243 IEVDDVSQLKVGDW
-257 VKLFLLSKDKNAIKE
+257 VKLTLLNNDKKVIEE
-272 ELYPYDVQA
+272 ELKPYKLQS
-281 SMSNINGSG
+281 SMTTLIN
-290 EKEGVNVVDRHQIK
+290 KGVHVVDRHQIK
-304 AIEGNRVIFEEPI
+304 AIDGKRVIFEEPI

-327 DIRTYAHY
+327 DIKTYAHY

-345 KGKAKDN
+345 KGKAKNN

-371 RQVNSWVRRVDFV
+371 RQVNSWVRRVDYV

-408 RGHSSVRMQHSA
+408 RGHSSVRMQYSA

-437 DKNFTGYKENLG
+437 DKNFTEYKENLG

-502 DINQLPN
+502 DKKELPN
-509 HLDDLTMWNFNCL
+509 HMDDLTMWNFNCL
-522 AINPNDPVPF
+522 ATNPNDPVPF
-532 NWWVKNTWNGWY
+532 NWWIYNESTGWY
-544 KTLPPTLVGFHGK
+544 KTLPPTFVGFHGK

-610 KTFENTDNSDKTY
+610 KTFENTDNSDNKTY

-641 GKKMLNGVM
+641 GKKMINGVI

>member
-1 MINCCH
+1 MIVNDKLLSQVAKH
-7 KWQDISLP
+7 FTPLP
-15 SLRGRG
+15 AGEGSGG
-21 QRVGLLFL
+21 GASFL

-35 TILFATLSATT
+35 TILFAALSATT

-84 VDEKGVNVLAKKLG
+84 VDERDVNVLAKKLG
-98 YKVYNVCDYGAV
+98 YKVYNVCDYGAI

-124 IEKICGRNKTT
+124 INKIGR
-135 GKLNAK
+135 GKPN
-141 PKAKAIIYFP
+141 AKAIIYFP

-223 GGDNNILATVTGSA
+223 GKDNLQLAKVTGSA

-243 IEVDDASKIKVGDW
+243 IEVDDVSQLKVGDW
-257 VKLFLLSKDKNAIKE
+257 VKLTQLNNDKKVIEE
-272 ELYPYDVQA
+272 ELKPYKLQS
-281 SMSNINGSG
+281 SMTTLIN
-290 EKEGVNVVDRHQIK
+290 KGVHVVDRHQIK
-304 AIEGNRVIFEEPI
+304 AIDGKRVIFEEPI

-327 DIRTYAHY
+327 DIKTYAHY

-345 KGKAKDN
+345 KGKAKNN

-371 RQVNSWVRRVDFV
+371 RQVNSWVRRVDYV

-408 RGHSSVRMQHSA
+408 RGHSSVRMQYSA

-437 DKNFTGYKENLG
+437 DKNFTEYKENLG

-502 DINQLPN
+502 DKKELPN
-509 HLDDLTMWNFNCL
+509 HMDDLTMWNFNCL
-522 AINPNDPVPF
+522 ATNPNDPVPF
-532 NWWVKNTWNGWY
+532 NWWIYNESTGWY
-544 KTLPPTLVGFHGK
+544 KTLPPTFVGFHGK
-557 NVSFKED
+557 NVNFKED

-610 KTFENTDNSDKTY
+610 KTFENTDNSDNKTY

-641 GKKMLNGVM
+641 GKKMINGVI

>member
-1 MINCCH
+1 
-7 KWQDISLP
+7 
-15 SLRGRG
+15 
-21 QRVGLLFL
+21 
-29 LMKKLF
+29 MKKLF
-35 TILFATLSATT
+35 TILFAALSATT

-84 VDEKGVNVLAKKLG
+84 VDERDVNVLAKKLG
-98 YKVYNVCDYGAV
+98 YKVYNVCDYGAI

-124 IEKICGRNKTT
+124 INKIGR
-135 GKLNAK
+135 GKPN
-141 PKAKAIIYFP
+141 AKAIIYFP

-223 GGDNNILATVTGSA
+223 GKDNLQLAKVTGSA

-243 IEVDDASKIKVGDW
+243 IEVDDVSQLKVGDW
-257 VKLFLLSKDKNAIKE
+257 VKLTLLNNDKKVIEE
-272 ELYPYDVQA
+272 ELKPYKLQS
-281 SMSNINGSG
+281 SMTTLIN
-290 EKEGVNVVDRHQIK
+290 KGVHVVDRHQIK
-304 AIEGNRVIFEEPI
+304 AIDGKRVIFEEPI

-327 DIRTYAHY
+327 DIKTYAHY

-345 KGKAKDN
+345 KGKAKNN

-371 RQVNSWVRRVDFV
+371 RQVNSWVRRVDYV

-403 EISGN
+403 EIIGN
-408 RGHSSVRMQHSA
+408 RGHSSVRMQYSA

-437 DKNFTGYKENLG
+437 DKNFTEYKENLG

-502 DINQLPN
+502 DKKELPN
-509 HLDDLTMWNFNCL
+509 HMDDLTMWNFNCL
-522 AINPNDPVPF
+522 ATNPNDPVPF
-532 NWWVKNTWNGWY
+532 NWWIYNESTGWY
-544 KTLPPTLVGFHGK
+544 KTLPPTFVGFHGK
-557 NVSFKED
+557 NVNFKED

-610 KTFENTDNSDKTY
+610 KTFENTDNSDNKTY

-641 GKKMLNGVM
+641 GKKMINGVI

>member
-1 MINCCH
+1 
-7 KWQDISLP
+7 
-15 SLRGRG
+15 
-21 QRVGLLFL
+21 
-29 LMKKLF
+29 MKKLF
-35 TILFATLSATT
+35 TILFAALSATT

-84 VDEKGVNVLAKKLG
+84 VDERDVNVLAKKLG
-98 YKVYNVCDYGAV
+98 YKVYNVCDYGAI

-124 IEKICGRNKTT
+124 INKIGR
-135 GKLNAK
+135 GKPN
-141 PKAKAIIYFP
+141 AKAIIYFP

-223 GGDNNILATVTGSA
+223 GKDNLQLAKVTGSA

-243 IEVDDASKIKVGDW
+243 IEVDDVSQLKVGDW
-257 VKLFLLSKDKNAIKE
+257 VKLTLLNNDKKVIEE
-272 ELYPYDVQA
+272 ELKPYKLQS
-281 SMSNINGSG
+281 SMTTLIN
-290 EKEGVNVVDRHQIK
+290 KGVHVVDRHQIK
-304 AIEGNRVIFEEPI
+304 AIDGKRVIFEEPI
-317 MHAVNPAYGW
+317 KHAVNPAYGW
-327 DIRTYAHY
+327 DIKTYAHY

-345 KGKAKDN
+345 KGKAKNN

-371 RQVNSWVRRVDFV
+371 RQVNSWVRRVDYV

-408 RGHSSVRMQHSA
+408 RGHSSVRMQYSA

-437 DKNFTGYKENLG
+437 DKNFTEYKENLG

-502 DINQLPN
+502 DKKELPN
-509 HLDDLTMWNFNCL
+509 HMDDLTMWNFNCL
-522 AINPNDPVPF
+522 ATNPNDPVPF
-532 NWWVKNTWNGWY
+532 NWWIYNESTGWY
-544 KTLPPTLVGFHGK
+544 KTLPPTFVGFHGK
-557 NVSFKED
+557 NVNFKED

-610 KTFENTDNSDKTY
+610 KTFENTDNSDNKTY

-641 GKKMLNGVM
+641 GKKMINGVI

>member
-1 MINCCH
+1 M
-7 KWQDISLP
+7 
-15 SLRGRG
+15 
-21 QRVGLLFL
+21 GLFIYL

-35 TILFATLSATT
+35 TILFAALSATT

-84 VDEKGVNVLAKKLG
+84 VDERDVNVLAKKLG
-98 YKVYNVCDYGAV
+98 YKVYNVCDYGAI

-124 IEKICGRNKTT
+124 INKIGR
-135 GKLNAK
+135 GKPN
-141 PKAKAIIYFP
+141 AKAIIYFP

-223 GGDNNILATVTGSA
+223 GKDNLQLAKVTGSA

-243 IEVDDASKIKVGDW
+243 IEVDDVSQLKVGDW
-257 VKLFLLSKDKNAIKE
+257 VKLTLLNNDKKVIEE
-272 ELYPYDVQA
+272 ELKPYKLQS
-281 SMSNINGSG
+281 SMTTLIN
-290 EKEGVNVVDRHQIK
+290 KGVHVVDRHQIK
-304 AIEGNRVIFEEPI
+304 AIDGKRVIFEEPI

-327 DIRTYAHY
+327 DIKTYAHY

-345 KGKAKDN
+345 KGKAKNN

-371 RQVNSWVRRVDFV
+371 RQVNSWVRRVDYV

-408 RGHSSVRMQHSA
+408 RGHSSVRMQYSA

-437 DKNFTGYKENLG
+437 DKNFTEYKENLG

-502 DINQLPN
+502 DKKELPN
-509 HLDDLTMWNFNCL
+509 HMDDLTMWNFNCL
-522 AINPNDPVPF
+522 ATNPNDPVPF
-532 NWWVKNTWNGWY
+532 NWWIYNESTGWY
-544 KTLPPTLVGFHGK
+544 KTLPPTFVGFHGK
-557 NVSFKED
+557 NVNFKED

-579 SLYEAQLSR
+579 SLYEAQLTR

-610 KTFENTDNSDKTY
+610 KTFENTDNSDNKTY

-641 GKKMLNGVM
+641 GKKMINGVI

>member
-1 MINCCH
+1 M
-7 KWQDISLP
+7 
-15 SLRGRG
+15 
-21 QRVGLLFL
+21 
-29 LMKKLF
+29 
-35 TILFATLSATT
+35 SATT

-71 FSYAGYHHGTELP
+71 FSYAGYHHGTEQP
-84 VDEKGVNVLAKKLG
+84 VDERDVNVLAKKLG
-98 YKVYNVCDYGAV
+98 YTVYNVCDHGAV
-110 PDDGKSDR
+110 PDDGMSDR

-124 IEKICGRNKTT
+124 INKIGR
-135 GKLNAK
+135 GKPN
-141 PKAKAIIYFP
+141 AKAIIYFP

-164 TNAETGKVTSNTLNL
+164 TNAKTGKVTSNTLNL

-199 DPMLPTDPKVMYS
+199 DPMLPTDPNVMYS

-223 GGDNNILATVTGSA
+223 GKGDSQLAEVTGSA

-243 IEVDDASKIKVGDW
+243 IEVADASKLKVGDW
-257 VKLFLLSKDKNAIKE
+257 VKLILLNNDKEVIEE
-272 ELYPYDVQA
+272 ELKPYPVQS
-281 SMSNINGSG
+281 SMTNLIN
-290 EKEGVNVVDRHQIK
+290 KGVNVVDRHQIK
-304 AIEGNRVIFEEPI
+304 SIDGNRIVFEEPI

-327 DIRTYAHY
+327 EITTYLHY

-345 KGKAKDN
+345 KGKAKKN
-352 FHHHAGWQD
+352 FHHHAGWED

-371 RQVNSWVRRVDFV
+371 RQVNSWVRRVDFI

-396 NCLFLDS
+396 NCFLLDS

-408 RGHSSVRMQHSA
+408 RGHSSVRMQYSA

-437 DKNFTGYKENLG
+437 DKEFKEYKENLG

-502 DINQLPN
+502 ALDQLPN

-522 AINPNDPVPF
+522 ATNPNDPKEF
-532 NWWVKNTWNGWY
+532 NWWIYDQKNGWY
-544 KTLPPTLVGFHGK
+544 KTLPPTFVGFHGK

-579 SLYEAQLSR
+579 SLYEAQLTR

-610 KTFENTDNSDKTY
+610 KTFENTDNSDNKTY

-641 GKKMLNGVM
+641 GKKMLNGII

>member
-1 MINCCH
+1 M
-7 KWQDISLP
+7 
-15 SLRGRG
+15 
-21 QRVGLLFL
+21 GLFIYL

-35 TILFATLSATT
+35 TILFAALSATT
-46 SLHAQTTTPAWQK
+46 SLHAQTTPAWQK

-84 VDEKGVNVLAKKLG
+84 VDERDVNVLAKKLG

-110 PDDGKSDR
+110 PNDGKSDR

-124 IEKICGRNKTT
+124 INKIGR
-135 GKLNAK
+135 GKPN
-141 PKAKAIIYFP
+141 AKAIIYFP

-164 TNAETGKVTSNTLNL
+164 TNAETGKESSNTLNL

-223 GGDNNILATVTGSA
+223 GKDNLQLAKVTGSA

-243 IEVDDASKIKVGDW
+243 IEVDDASQLKVGDW
-257 VKLFLLSKDKNAIKE
+257 VKLILLNNDKKVIEE
-272 ELYPYDVQA
+272 ELKPYKVQN
-281 SMSNINGSG
+281 SMTTLIN
-290 EKEGVNVVDRHQIK
+290 KGVHVVDRHQIK
-304 AIEGNRVIFEEPI
+304 AIDGKRVIFEEPI
-317 MHAVNPAYGW
+317 MHAVNPTYGW
-327 DIRTYAHY
+327 DIKTYAHY

-345 KGKAKDN
+345 KGKAKKK
-352 FHHHAGWQD
+352 FHHHAGWED

-396 NCLFLDS
+396 NCFLLDS

-408 RGHSSVRMQHSA
+408 RGHSSVRMQYSA

-437 DKNFTGYKENLG
+437 DKNFTEYKENLG

-557 NVSFKED
+557 NVNFKED

-610 KTFENTDNSDKTY
+610 KTFENTDNSDNKTY

-641 GKKMLNGVM
+641 GKKMINGVM

>member
-1 MINCCH
+1 
-7 KWQDISLP
+7 
-15 SLRGRG
+15 
-21 QRVGLLFL
+21 
-29 LMKKLF
+29 MKKLF
-35 TILFATLSATT
+35 TILFAALSATT

-84 VDEKGVNVLAKKLG
+84 VDERDVNVLAKKLG
-98 YKVYNVCDYGAV
+98 YKVYNVCDYGAI

-124 IEKICGRNKTT
+124 INKIGR
-135 GKLNAK
+135 GKPN
-141 PKAKAIIYFP
+141 AKAIIYFP

-223 GGDNNILATVTGSA
+223 GKDNLQLAKVTGSA

-243 IEVDDASKIKVGDW
+243 IEVDDVSQLKVGDW
-257 VKLFLLSKDKNAIKE
+257 VKLTLLNNDKKVIEE
-272 ELYPYDVQA
+272 ELKPYKLQS
-281 SMSNINGSG
+281 SMTTLIN
-290 EKEGVNVVDRHQIK
+290 KGVHVVDRHQIK
-304 AIEGNRVIFEEPI
+304 AIDGKRVIFEEPI

-327 DIRTYAHY
+327 DIKTYAHY

-345 KGKAKDN
+345 KGKAKNN

-371 RQVNSWVRRVDFV
+371 RQVNSWVRRVDYV

-408 RGHSSVRMQHSA
+408 RGHSSVRMQYSA

-437 DKNFTGYKENLG
+437 DKNFTEYKENLG

-502 DINQLPN
+502 DKKELPN
-509 HLDDLTMWNFNCL
+509 HMDDLTMWNFNCF
-522 AINPNDPVPF
+522 ATNPNDPVPF
-532 NWWVKNTWNGWY
+532 NWWIYNESTGWY
-544 KTLPPTLVGFHGK
+544 KTLPPTFVGFHGK
-557 NVSFKED
+557 NVNFKED

-610 KTFENTDNSDKTY
+610 KTFENTDNSDNKTY

-641 GKKMLNGVM
+641 GKKMINGVI

>member
-1 MINCCH
+1 
-7 KWQDISLP
+7 
-15 SLRGRG
+15 
-21 QRVGLLFL
+21 
-29 LMKKLF
+29 MKKIF
-35 TILFATLSATT
+35 TILFAALSATA

-84 VDEKGVNVLAKKLG
+84 VDEKDVNVLAQKLG
-98 YKVYNVCDYGAV
+98 YTLYNVCEYGAI
-110 PDDGKSDR
+110 PNDGKSDR
-118 KALEDI
+118 EALEKI

-164 TNAETGKVTSNTLNL
+164 TNAETGKETSNTLNL
-179 VMGHVIIKGAGRDK
+179 VMGHVIIKGASRDK
-193 TFLTME
+193 TFLLME
-199 DPMLPTDPKVMYS
+199 DPMLPTNPKTLYS

-223 GGDNNILATVTGSA
+223 GKDNILLATVTGSA

-243 IEVDDASKIKVGDW
+243 IEVDDVSQLKVGDW
-257 VKLFLLSKDKNAIKE
+257 VKLTLLNNDKKVIEE
-272 ELYPYDVQA
+272 ELKPYALQE
-281 SMSNINGSG
+281 SMETLIN
-290 EKEGVNVVDRHQIK
+290 KGVHVVDRHQIK
-304 AIEGNRVIFEEPI
+304 AIDGKRIIFEEPI

-327 DIRTYAHY
+327 EIKTYAHY

-352 FHHHAGWQD
+352 FHHHAGWEE

-396 NCLFLDS
+396 NCFLLDT

-408 RGHSSVRMQHSA
+408 RGHSSVRMQYSA

-437 DKNFTGYKENLG
+437 DKQFKEYKENLG

-492 GGFMQFRMGG
+492 GGFMQLRMGG
-502 DINQLPN
+502 DKKELPN

-522 AINPNDPVPF
+522 ATNPNDPVPF
-532 NWWVKNTWNGWY
+532 NWWIYNESTGWY
-544 KTLPPTLVGFHGK
+544 KTLPPTFVGFHGK

-579 SLYEAQLSR
+579 SLYEAQLTR

-610 KTFENTDNSDKTY
+610 KTFEDTDNKTY

-641 GKKMLNGVM
+641 GKKMINGVM

>member
-1 MINCCH
+1 M
-7 KWQDISLP
+7 
-15 SLRGRG
+15 
-21 QRVGLLFL
+21 
-29 LMKKLF
+29 
-35 TILFATLSATT
+35 SATT
-46 SLHAQTTTPAWQK
+46 SLHAQTTPAWQK

-84 VDEKGVNVLAKKLG
+84 VDERDVNVLAKKLG

-124 IEKICGRNKTT
+124 INKIGR
-135 GKLNAK
+135 GKPN
-141 PKAKAIIYFP
+141 AKAIIYFP

-223 GGDNNILATVTGSA
+223 GKGDSQLAKVTGSA

-243 IEVDDASKIKVGDW
+243 IEVADASKLKVGDW
-257 VKLFLLSKDKNAIKE
+257 VKLILLNNDKEVIEE
-272 ELYPYDVQA
+272 ELKPYPVQS
-281 SMSNINGSG
+281 SMTNLIN
-290 EKEGVNVVDRHQIK
+290 KGVNVVDRHQIK
-304 AIEGNRVIFEEPI
+304 SIDGNRIVFEEPI

-327 DIRTYAHY
+327 EITTYLHY

-345 KGKAKDN
+345 KGKAKKN
-352 FHHHAGWQD
+352 FHHHAGWED

-371 RQVNSWVRRVDFV
+371 RQVNSWVRRVDFI

-396 NCLFLDS
+396 NCFLLDS

-408 RGHSSVRMQHSA
+408 RGHSSVRMQYSA

-437 DKNFTGYKENLG
+437 DKEFKEYKENLG

-466 QCHWGDDSCFESHAT
+466 QCRWGDDSCFESHAT

-502 DINQLPN
+502 ALDQLPN

-522 AINPNDPVPF
+522 ATNPNDPVPF
-532 NWWVKNTWNGWY
+532 NWWIYNESTGWY
-544 KTLPPTLVGFHGK
+544 KTLPPTFVGFHGK

-579 SLYEAQLSR
+579 SLYEAQLTR

-610 KTFENTDNSDKTY
+610 KTFENTDNSDNKTY

-641 GKKMLNGVM
+641 GKKMLNGVI

>member
-1 MINCCH
+1 M
-7 KWQDISLP
+7 
-15 SLRGRG
+15 
-21 QRVGLLFL
+21 
-29 LMKKLF
+29 
-35 TILFATLSATT
+35 SATT

-71 FSYAGYHHGTELP
+71 FSYAGYHHGTEQP
-84 VDEKGVNVLAKKLG
+84 VDERDVYVLAKKLG
-98 YKVYNVCDYGAV
+98 YKVYNVCDYGAI
-110 PDDGKSDR
+110 PNDGISDR
-118 KALEDI
+118 AALEDI
-124 IEKICGRNKTT
+124 INKIGR
-135 GKLNAK
+135 GKPN
-141 PKAKAIIYFP
+141 AKAIIYFP

-199 DPMLPTDPKVMYS
+199 DPMLPTNPEIMYS

-223 GGDNNILATVTGSA
+223 GKDNLQLAKVTGSA

-243 IEVDDASKIKVGDW
+243 IEVDDASQLKVGDW
-257 VKLFLLSKDKNAIKE
+257 VKLILLNNDKKVIEE
-272 ELYPYDVQA
+272 ELKPYKVQN
-281 SMSNINGSG
+281 SMTTLIN
-290 EKEGVNVVDRHQIK
+290 KGVHVVDRHQIK
-304 AIEGNRVIFEEPI
+304 AIDGKRVTFEEPI

-327 DIRTYAHY
+327 DIKTYAHY

-345 KGKAKDN
+345 KGKAKKK

-371 RQVNSWVRRVDFV
+371 RQVNSWVRRVDYV

-408 RGHSSVRMQHSA
+408 RGHSSVRMQYSA

-437 DKNFTGYKENLG
+437 DKNFTEYKENLG

-502 DINQLPN
+502 DKKELPN

-522 AINPNDPVPF
+522 ATNPNDPVPF
-532 NWWVKNTWNGWY
+532 NWWIEDEKTGWY
-544 KTLPPTLVGFHGK
+544 KTLPPTFVGFHGK

-579 SLYEAQLSR
+579 SLYEAQLTR

-610 KTFENTDNSDKTY
+610 KTIENTNNTDNKTY

-641 GKKMLNGVM
+641 GKKMINGVI

>member
-1 MINCCH
+1 
-7 KWQDISLP
+7 
-15 SLRGRG
+15 
-21 QRVGLLFL
+21 
-29 LMKKLF
+29 MKKLF
-35 TILFATLSATT
+35 TILFAALSATT

-84 VDEKGVNVLAKKLG
+84 VDERDVNVLAKKLG
-98 YKVYNVCDYGAV
+98 YKVYNVCDYGAI

-124 IEKICGRNKTT
+124 INKIGR
-135 GKLNAK
+135 GKPN
-141 PKAKAIIYFP
+141 AKAIIYFP

-223 GGDNNILATVTGSA
+223 GKDNLQLAKVTGSA

-243 IEVDDASKIKVGDW
+243 IEVDDVSQLKVGDW
-257 VKLFLLSKDKNAIKE
+257 VKLTLLNNDKKVIEE
-272 ELYPYDVQA
+272 ELKPYKLQS
-281 SMSNINGSG
+281 SMTTLIN
-290 EKEGVNVVDRHQIK
+290 KGVHVVDRHQIK
-304 AIEGNRVIFEEPI
+304 AIDGKRVIFEEPI

-327 DIRTYAHY
+327 EIKTYAHY

-345 KGKAKDN
+345 KGKAKNN

-371 RQVNSWVRRVDFV
+371 RQVNSWVRRVDYV

-408 RGHSSVRMQHSA
+408 RGHSSVRMQYSA

-437 DKNFTGYKENLG
+437 DKNFTEYKENLG

-502 DINQLPN
+502 DKKELPN
-509 HLDDLTMWNFNCL
+509 HMDDLTMWNFNCL
-522 AINPNDPVPF
+522 ATNPNDPVPF
-532 NWWVKNTWNGWY
+532 NWWIYNESTGWY
-544 KTLPPTLVGFHGK
+544 KTLPPTFVGFHGK
-557 NVSFKED
+557 NVNFKED

-610 KTFENTDNSDKTY
+610 KTFENTDNSDNKTY

-641 GKKMLNGVM
+641 GKKMINGVM

>member
-1 MINCCH
+1 
-7 KWQDISLP
+7 
-15 SLRGRG
+15 
-21 QRVGLLFL
+21 
-29 LMKKLF
+29 MKKLF
-35 TILFATLSATT
+35 TILFAALSATT

-71 FSYAGYHHGTELP
+71 FSYAGYHHGTEQP
-84 VDEKGVNVLAKKLG
+84 VDERDVNVLAQKLG
-98 YKVYNVCDYGAV
+98 YTVYNVCDHGAIR
-110 PDDGKSDR
+110 DDGKSDR
-118 KALEDI
+118 KAFEDI
-124 IEKICGRNKTT
+124 INKIGRGNP
-135 GKLNAK
+135 N
-141 PKAKAIIYFP
+141 AKAIIYFP

-223 GGDNNILATVTGSA
+223 GKDNLPLAKVTGSA

-243 IEVDDASKIKVGDW
+243 IEVDDVSQLKVGDW
-257 VKLFLLSKDKNAIKE
+257 VKLTLLNNDKKVIEE
-272 ELYPYDVQA
+272 ELKPYKLQS
-281 SMSNINGSG
+281 SMTTLIN
-290 EKEGVNVVDRHQIK
+290 KGVHVVDRHQIK
-304 AIEGNRVIFEEPI
+304 AIDGKRVIFEEPI

-327 DIRTYAHY
+327 DIKTYAHY

-345 KGKAKDN
+345 KGKAKNN

-371 RQVNSWVRRVDFV
+371 RQVNSWVRRVDYV

-408 RGHSSVRMQHSA
+408 RGHSSVRMQYSA

-437 DKNFTGYKENLG
+437 DKNFTEYKENLG

-502 DINQLPN
+502 DKKELPN
-509 HLDDLTMWNFNCL
+509 HMDDLTMWNFNCL
-522 AINPNDPVPF
+522 ATNPNDPVPF
-532 NWWVKNTWNGWY
+532 NWWIYNESTGWY
-544 KTLPPTLVGFHGK
+544 KTLPPTFVGFHGK
-557 NVSFKED
+557 NVNFKED

-610 KTFENTDNSDKTY
+610 KTFENTDNSDNKTY

-641 GKKMLNGVM
+641 GKKMINGVI

>member
-1 MINCCH
+1 MIVNDKLLSQVARH
-7 KWQDISLP
+7 FTPLP
-15 SLRGRG
+15 AGKGSGG
-21 QRVGLLFL
+21 GASFL

-35 TILFATLSATT
+35 TILFAALYATT

-84 VDEKGVNVLAKKLG
+84 VDERDVNVLAKKLG

-124 IEKICGRNKTT
+124 INKIGR
-135 GKLNAK
+135 GKPN
-141 PKAKAIIYFP
+141 AKAIIYFP

-223 GGDNNILATVTGSA
+223 GKGDSQLAKVTGSA

-243 IEVDDASKIKVGDW
+243 IEVADASKLKVGDW
-257 VKLFLLSKDKNAIKE
+257 VKLILLNNDKEVIEE
-272 ELYPYDVQA
+272 ELKPYPVQS
-281 SMSNINGSG
+281 SMTNLIN
-290 EKEGVNVVDRHQIK
+290 KGVNVVDRHQIK
-304 AIEGNRVIFEEPI
+304 SIDGNRIVFEEPI

-327 DIRTYAHY
+327 EITTYLHY

-345 KGKAKDN
+345 KGKAKKN
-352 FHHHAGWQD
+352 FHHHAGWED

-371 RQVNSWVRRVDFV
+371 RQVNSWVRRVDFI

-396 NCLFLDS
+396 NCFLLDS

-408 RGHSSVRMQHSA
+408 RGHSSVRMQYSA

-437 DKNFTGYKENLG
+437 DKNFTEYKENLG

-502 DINQLPN
+502 ALDQLPN

-522 AINPNDPVPF
+522 ATNPNDPKEF
-532 NWWVKNTWNGWY
+532 NWWIYDQKNGCY
-544 KTLPPTLVGFHGK
+544 KTLPPTFVGFHGK

-579 SLYEAQLSR
+579 SLYEAQLTR

-610 KTFENTDNSDKTY
+610 KTFENTDNSDNKTY
-623 DLNGMPVGKNY
+623 NLNGMPVGKNY

-641 GKKMLNGVM
+641 GKKMINGVI

>member
-1 MINCCH
+1 M
-7 KWQDISLP
+7 
-15 SLRGRG
+15 
-21 QRVGLLFL
+21 
-29 LMKKLF
+29 
-35 TILFATLSATT
+35 SATT

-84 VDEKGVNVLAKKLG
+84 VDERDVNVLAKKLG
-98 YKVYNVCDYGAV
+98 YKVYNVCKYGAI

-118 KALEDI
+118 KAFEDI
-124 IEKICGRNKTT
+124 INKIGR
-135 GKLNAK
+135 GK
-141 PKAKAIIYFP
+141 PDAKAIIYFP
-151 EGEYILHSKDDNT
+151 EGEYILHSKDDDT
-164 TNAETGKVTSNTLNL
+164 TDAGTDKVTSNTLNL

-223 GGDNNILATVTGSA
+223 GKDNLPLAKVTGSA

-243 IEVDDASKIKVGDW
+243 IEVNDVSQLKVGDW
-257 VKLFLLSKDKNAIKE
+257 VKLILLNNDKKVIEE
-272 ELYPYDVQA
+272 ELKPYKVQN
-281 SMSNINGSG
+281 SMTTLIN
-290 EKEGVNVVDRHQIK
+290 KGVHVVDRHQIK
-304 AIEGNRVIFEEPI
+304 AIDGKRVTFEEPI

-327 DIRTYAHY
+327 DIKTYAHY

-345 KGKAKDN
+345 KGKAKKK

-371 RQVNSWVRRVDFV
+371 RQVNSWVRRVDYV

-408 RGHSSVRMQHSA
+408 RGHSSVRMQYSA

-437 DKNFTGYKENLG
+437 DKNFTEYKENLG

-502 DINQLPN
+502 DKKELPN

-522 AINPNDPVPF
+522 ATNPNDPVPF
-532 NWWVKNTWNGWY
+532 NWWIYNESTGWY
-544 KTLPPTLVGFHGK
+544 KTLPPTFVGFHGK
-557 NVSFKED
+557 NVNFKED

-579 SLYEAQLSR
+579 SLYEAQLSH

-610 KTFENTDNSDKTY
+610 KTFENTDNSDNKTY
-623 DLNGMPVGKNY
+623 DLNGMPVGKNH

-641 GKKMLNGVM
+641 GKKMINGVI

>member
-1 MINCCH
+1 
-7 KWQDISLP
+7 
-15 SLRGRG
+15 
-21 QRVGLLFL
+21 
-29 LMKKLF
+29 MKKLF
-35 TILFATLSATT
+35 TILFAALSATT
-46 SLHAQTTTPAWQK
+46 SLHAQTTPAWQK

-84 VDEKGVNVLAKKLG
+84 VDEKDVNVLAQKLG
-98 YKVYNVCDYGAV
+98 YKVYNVCAYGAIR
-110 PDDGKSDR
+110 DDGKSDR
-118 KALEDI
+118 KAFEDI
-124 IEKICGRNKTT
+124 INKIGRGNP
-135 GKLNAK
+135 N
-141 PKAKAIIYFP
+141 AKAIIYFP

-223 GGDNNILATVTGSA
+223 GKDNLPLAKVTGSA

-243 IEVDDASKIKVGDW
+243 IEVDDVSQLKVGDW
-257 VKLFLLSKDKNAIKE
+257 VKLTLLNNDKKVIEE
-272 ELYPYDVQA
+272 ELKPYKLQS
-281 SMSNINGSG
+281 SMTTLIN
-290 EKEGVNVVDRHQIK
+290 KGVHVVDRHQIK
-304 AIEGNRVIFEEPI
+304 AIDGKRVIFEEPI

-327 DIRTYAHY
+327 DIKTYAHY

-345 KGKAKDN
+345 KGKAKNN

-371 RQVNSWVRRVDFV
+371 RQVNSWVRRVDYV

-408 RGHSSVRMQHSA
+408 RGHSSVRMQYSA

-437 DKNFTGYKENLG
+437 DKNFTEYKENLG

-502 DINQLPN
+502 DKKELPN
-509 HLDDLTMWNFNCL
+509 HMDDLTMWNFNCL
-522 AINPNDPVPF
+522 ATNPNDPVPF
-532 NWWVKNTWNGWY
+532 NWWIYNESTGWY
-544 KTLPPTLVGFHGK
+544 KTLPPTFVGFHGK
-557 NVSFKED
+557 NVNFKED

-610 KTFENTDNSDKTY
+610 KTFENTDNTDNKTY

-641 GKKMLNGVM
+641 GKKMLNGII